1 LAISFRAHRPALLLA
16 GLALYAGTAFA
27 EVHRTIVTRIA
38 PSYPEM
44 ARRMHIGGKVV
55 LLVTIQANGSV
66 SATKVQSGHALL
78 TAAAEDAVKRWH
90 FSPNPEPTESEIEV
104 NFNLD
109 GQ

>member
-1 LAISFRAHRPALLLA
+1 LAISFRPHRPVLLLA
-16 GLALYAGTAFA
+16 GLAFYAGTAFG

-38 PSYPEM
+38 PNYPDM

-90 FSPNPEPTESEIEV
+90 FSPNPDTTESEIEV